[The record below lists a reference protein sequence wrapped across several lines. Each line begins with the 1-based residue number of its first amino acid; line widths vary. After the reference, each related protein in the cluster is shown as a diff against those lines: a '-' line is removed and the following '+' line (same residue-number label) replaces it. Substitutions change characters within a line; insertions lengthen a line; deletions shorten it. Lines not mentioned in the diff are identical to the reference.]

1 MTLHSFPSE
10 APLKNDKKAN
20 AQTHKDKKKKKE
32 KEREGDHSNNSL
44 EPKKQVDAQ

>member
-20 AQTHKDKKKKKE
+20 AQTHKDKKKKE

-44 EPKKQVDAQ
+44 EPQKQVDAQ